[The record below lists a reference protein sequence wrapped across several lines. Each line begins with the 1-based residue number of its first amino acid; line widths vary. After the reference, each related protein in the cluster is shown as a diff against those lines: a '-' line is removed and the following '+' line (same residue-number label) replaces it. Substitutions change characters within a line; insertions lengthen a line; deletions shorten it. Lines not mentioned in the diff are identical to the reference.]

1 MSEIR
6 RLFLQMKK
14 KCLLSRQD
22 NETARQ
28 RDSETKKTTT
38 TKTFACRKDKD
49 EDEEKGS
56 AETKKR
62 GVGSIRRTPDLIK
75 SHPQTKLPPLPPNQ
89 NSSFHGIIRGYPPVS
104 GHIYEEIS
112 STAAAAVHS
121 GSSGELPAGGRGG
134 VFYISPIDGALH
146 RLHPE
151 QSDRI
156 VCPHLRCY
164 DSGTPPS
171 PAPFTPRLFG
181 KTVNVCGNCA
191 RSLRERLASSS
202 EPDVIYPTYWRPTD
216 TGRSGVRN
224 RHPPPPPP
232 PAPPP
237 FPGDPVQSDSE
248 NSVGITTDVVDR
260 ERFRQGIRNSESKMA
275 TSVDNVAV
283 LDRLSCRATNYR
295 PPRPEARS
303 SLSRSEFRGHRFS
316 RSPHEA
322 RTSVATSRSMNNLL
336 LSDVLR
342 LNHDRRFLFGNLQFS
357 SNDS

>member
-22 NETARQ
+22 NDHRC
-28 RDSETKKTTT
+28 ETKT
-38 TKTFACRKDKD
+38 TKTNGKD
-49 EDEEKGS
+49 EDKDKGS

-62 GVGSIRRTPDLIK
+62 DVVGSIRRTPDLIK
-75 SHPQTKLPPLPPNQ
+75 SHPQTKLPPLPPNH

-112 STAAAAVHS
+112 ATAATATAVAAQS
-121 GSSGELPAGGRGG
+121 GCPPPGEPLLGGGRGG
-134 VFYISPIDGALH
+134 VFYISPIDGAMH

-151 QSDRI
+151 MGNRI

-164 DSGTPPS
+164 ESGTPPS
-171 PAPFTPRLFG
+171 PVPFTSRLFG
-181 KTVNVCGNCA
+181 KTVSVCGSCA
-191 RSLRERLASSS
+191 KSLRERLASSS
-202 EPDVIYPTYWRPTD
+202 EPDVIYPTYWRPA
-216 TGRSGVRN
+216 GRSGGRN
-224 RHPPPPPP
+224 PPPPPP
-232 PAPPP
+232 SA
-237 FPGDPVQSDSE
+237 FQEDPVHSDSG
-248 NSVGITTDVVDR
+248 NSERTGSVD
-260 ERFRQGIRNSESKMA
+260 EESLRQGIRIPGSKMA
-275 TSVDNVAV
+275 ASSVDNVAV

-295 PPRPEARS
+295 PPRPEVVRT
-303 SLSRSEFRGHRFS
+303 SLSSRSDVRGHHRFS

-322 RTSVATSRSMNNLL
+322 RTAVATSRSMNNLL

-357 SNDS
+357 SIET